1 VSIQQHQQVEKRVIE
16 CILHINPST
25 LQSELHQHTSQS
37 NCAIHTTIL
46 FHGPT
51 KVHISVTH
59 SNVNKIQQHQHIA
72 TELCHPNIINKSR
85 HASRVHSTQQPI
97 HTTIGTA
104 TTLPFKLRH
113 SHSYLLPSTN
123 KGPYTC
129 HEYRRQDPTTIT
141 SATESCHP
149 KNINKSRNASS
160 TAFHTATH
168 THHNRNCK
176 NIHLH
181 WPAPLTQ
188 TSHSVD
194 QQRFIYLSR
203 ITSTRTNNNKTLQR
217 SRVHIP
223 VTHINVD
230 KHKQQHTATQSCH
243 SNNNNKSQRRHVN
256 EGILHSAHTHHNR
269 NRNNIFKL
277 RNSHS
282 SLFPPIIKG
291 NTYPSRYVDKI
302 QQQQHAVTQPWYL
315 NNTNKLHRSR
325 VIAHTLQRAIHTSQ
339 SELQQQ
345 INTN

>member
-1 VSIQQHQQVEKRVIE
+1 VPPQKHQQVPKRVID
-16 CILHINPST
+16 CIPHSNPYT
-25 LQSELHQHTSQS
+25 PQSELQKH
-37 NCAIHTTIL
+37 
-46 FHGPT
+46 
-51 KVHISVTH
+51 
-59 SNVNKIQQHQHIA
+59 
-72 TELCHPNIINKSR
+72 
-85 HASRVHSTQQPI
+85 
-97 HTTIGTA
+97 
-104 TTLPFKLRH
+104 
-113 SHSYLLPSTN
+113 
-123 KGPYTC
+123 
-129 HEYRRQDPTTIT
+129 
-141 SATESCHP
+141 
-149 KNINKSRNASS
+149 
-160 TAFHTATH
+160 
-168 THHNRNCK
+168 
-176 NIHLH
+176 
-181 WPAPLTQ
+181 

-302 QQQQHAVTQPWYL
+302 QQQQHAVTQP
-315 NNTNKLHRSR
+315 
-325 VIAHTLQRAIHTSQ
+325 
-339 SELQQQ
+339 
-345 INTN
+345 